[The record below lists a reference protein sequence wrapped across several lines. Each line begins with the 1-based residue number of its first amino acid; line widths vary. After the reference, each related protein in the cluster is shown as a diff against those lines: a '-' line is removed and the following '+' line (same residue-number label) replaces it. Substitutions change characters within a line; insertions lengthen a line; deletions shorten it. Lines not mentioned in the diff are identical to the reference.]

1 MSQPNSDE
9 TKTSPSPIASRTR
22 GIVREMESKTTSCC
36 CLLCGYYVKDIHMLM
51 PHVLQHPASARRRKV
66 EHQLTKALEAAN
78 REAMNSS
85 IPSAE
90 VLVATDPTPP
100 LHQTPE
106 EIHSPI
112 SSPNSGNEASQSEA
126 RTPRVSPKHPFAPA
140 KHWVEDFSP
149 TRHVTE
155 ALTQIVDLV
164 AYDADPPS
172 IPSLLPVS
180 DHIVSQLEHSP
191 IKEIGTQS
199 GTLLINERDTS
210 AQNGPTTSG

>member
-112 SSPNSGNEASQSEA
+112 SSPNSGNEASQ
-126 RTPRVSPKHPFAPA
+126 VKLGH
-140 KHWVEDFSP
+140 H
-149 TRHVTE
+149 
-155 ALTQIVDLV
+155 
-164 AYDADPPS
+164 
-172 IPSLLPVS
+172 
-180 DHIVSQLEHSP
+180 
-191 IKEIGTQS
+191 G
-199 GTLLINERDTS
+199 S
-210 AQNGPTTSG
+210 AQSTRLHQRNTGLRTSPRQDMSQRP